1 MLPKQRASTA
11 CLPPTHLPA
20 VDPDCSHQRRLSQ
33 LTRHHKLLSRLAG
46 GVGALPFGLRRA
58 LVRLVAPQLEPH
70 AVDTTVKGTQA
81 DVCSVLG
88 PNLSRPGYGWL
99 EFRLDMTSLLAQPTC
114 AAEIGLAF

>member
-1 MLPKQRASTA
+1 M
-11 CLPPTHLPA
+11 
-20 VDPDCSHQRRLSQ
+20 
-33 LTRHHKLLSRLAG
+33 
-46 GVGALPFGLRRA
+46 
-58 LVRLVAPQLEPH
+58 
-70 AVDTTVKGTQA
+70 DTTVKGTQA